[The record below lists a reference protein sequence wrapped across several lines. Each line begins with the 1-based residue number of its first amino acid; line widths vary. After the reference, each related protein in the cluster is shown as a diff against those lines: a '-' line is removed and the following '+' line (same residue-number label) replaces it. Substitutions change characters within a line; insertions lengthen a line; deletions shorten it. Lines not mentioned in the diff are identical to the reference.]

1 MTMTRVRGIRG
12 ATTAHTNSAESI
24 LEATKELLQELVDAN
39 GLDPNDLAAAY
50 FTATQDLNA
59 EFPAEA
65 TRRLEGWKYVP
76 LLCGHEMN
84 VPGSMQKCVR
94 ILLHVNTDAAPQDI
108 QHIYLRDA
116 KRLRTDLAPADGAA
130 SPAGE

>member
-1 MTMTRVRGIRG
+1 MAVRGIRG
-12 ATTAHTNSAESI
+12 AITVDGNDREAI
-24 LEATKELLQELVDAN
+24 LEGTRELLQAMVDAN
-39 GLDPNDLAAAY
+39 GVKADDIASCH
-50 FTATQDLNA
+50 FTTSPDLNA

-84 VPGSMQKCVR
+84 VPGAMPKCVR

-108 QHIYLRDA
+108 QHVYLRDA
-116 KRLRTDLAPADGAA
+116 TRLRTDLAPADGAA
-130 SPAGE
+130 APVGE